1 MTDDAP
7 NVTGEAAVRSRITRI
22 LLDAR
27 VDGGSASTAQLAE
40 ALYPELR
47 RLAGSLMRRERPG
60 HTLQPTALVGEAFLR
75 LVDQTQIEWQD
86 RAHFLGIAARVM
98 RQILVDHARR
108 HGALKRGAEMARVT
122 FDEDLGHG
130 ADRDIG
136 LLALHDALERFA
148 GVDARG
154 AQVVELR
161 VFGGA
166 TVDEIAHTLGV
177 SKRTVDNDWA
187 VARMWLARELNP
199 PAPPRHR

>member
-1 MTDDAP
+1 MTDESDA
-7 NVTGEAAVRSRITRI
+7 RSRITRI

-27 VDGGSASTAQLAE
+27 AVGGPERTARLAE

-47 RLAGSLMRRERPG
+47 RVAGSLMRRERVG

-75 LVDQTQIEWQD
+75 LVDQTQIEWRD

-148 GVDARG
+148 AVDARG

-166 TVDEIAHTLGV
+166 TVEEIAHTLGI

-199 PAPPRHR
+199 PAPPGLR